1 MLSVA
6 GPADGGPENETTM
19 KQLLK
24 WFAVAALSL
33 LIGLAVVSE
42 ERPPQAQNATAAAAV
57 PDAPEPGP
65 RRPHNAPKPGEVR
78 EMTIRRLGNFNY
90 AQLRAIPD
98 DVRRLDGMSVRLRG
112 YVIPTVQAVGASQ
125 FALVPNRTSCC
136 YGQPPGIEHT
146 VMVSCASG
154 EKMDGDLATE
164 VIVKGTLRVGEIK
177 NDDVVVSLYRVT
189 DASVRPIAR

>member
-1 MLSVA
+1 
-6 GPADGGPENETTM
+6 M

-24 WFAVAALSL
+24 WLAVAALSL
-33 LIGLAVVSE
+33 LIGMAVVSE
-42 ERPPQAQNATAAAAV
+42 ERQPPAQNAAAAA
-57 PDAPEPGP
+57 APEPPETGP
-65 RRPHNAPKPGEVR
+65 RRPHNPPTPGEVR

-90 AQLRAIPD
+90 EQLRGIPA

-164 VIVKGTLRVGEIK
+164 VIVKGTLRVGEIR
-177 NDDVVVSLYRVT
+177 NDDVVVSLYRVA
-189 DASVRPIAR
+189 DASVRSIAR